1 MDGEKQ
7 YCEAPG
13 CGRVIS
19 PIRLEVSPATKVC
32 SSLCARARAKVIS
45 RESMQRLRD
54 SRRAKGLTARGE
66 EPVRE

>member
-1 MDGEKQ
+1 MDGPKR

-19 PIRLEVSPATKVC
+19 PFRLEVVPATRTC
-32 SSLCARARAKVIS
+32 SALCSRARKKVTS

-54 SRRAKGLTARGE
+54 SRRAAGLTARGE
-66 EPVRE
+66 EPVQ